1 MTVTGALNNVID
13 NLSALLLRKRLTS
26 LFLPRKPVSGKPIRK
41 QETISMWVDV
51 PADPIKGVLLRKS
64 LLVTSKRLKGR
75 CYKKTRLIK

>member
-1 MTVTGALNNVID
+1 MMVTGALNNVID

-26 LFLPRKPVSGKPIRK
+26 LFLPRKPVSGKPIHK